1 LEDAVLDA
9 FRGAIPQKALSYP
22 ALPLVQAACFLQNA
36 KGVKGKQGPANYAQ
50 IIEQMYNLGTS
61 EPILTGAAEKWYSIL
76 AEPEVNPL
84 FMGLE
89 NLATSMVP
97 AKDGTFGPVP
107 LRQVTR
113 ITGIPPRPSWLNE
126 ALTPF
131 TWFHQAW
138 NIFCTPAW
146 RDALPRRRWCDW
158 AACII
163 RTAMG
168 MGYLWEAQLF
178 RDLCEYLAMASPQQP
193 YLLPINRELLKWTAR
208 SEAIS
213 TRDVNRSVRLVISAG
228 HAARAQF
235 MAFYES
241 ALNAN
246 PELAQAPLEDI
257 LSAVRHE
264 MVSSESNPFSE
275 ILSESKRTDGPNTWE
290 TVVYSLQ
297 CRAETGSEADF
308 YSLLTRRSRR
318 FLVVEPGPE
327 WMVVLASLTAGAP
340 GRSTT
345 LGQVKRSLAML
356 GLYPS
361 RETLVQELE
370 QAGLAGSSHDAD
382 DALEVVSAF

>member
-1 LEDAVLDA
+1 
-9 FRGAIPQKALSYP
+9 
-22 ALPLVQAACFLQNA
+22 
-36 KGVKGKQGPANYAQ
+36 
-50 IIEQMYNLGTS
+50 
-61 EPILTGAAEKWYSIL
+61 
-76 AEPEVNPL
+76 
-84 FMGLE
+84 
-89 NLATSMVP
+89 
-97 AKDGTFGPVP
+97 
-107 LRQVTR
+107 
-113 ITGIPPRPSWLNE
+113 
-126 ALTPF
+126 
-131 TWFHQAW
+131 
-138 NIFCTPAW
+138 
-146 RDALPRRRWCDW
+146 
-158 AACII
+158 
-163 RTAMG
+163 MG
-168 MGYLWEAQLF
+168 MGYLWEAQF
-178 RDLCEYLAMASPQQP
+178 YRDLCEHLASAAPEQP
-193 YLLPINRELLKWTAR
+193 YLLPNNKELLKWTAR

-213 TRDVNRSVRLVISAG
+213 TRDVNRSVRLVVSTG

-235 MAFYES
+235 FRNYES
-241 ALNAN
+241 VLMAN

-257 LSAVRHE
+257 ISVIKHE
-264 MVSSESNPFSE
+264 MGSYESNPFSE

-340 GRSTT
+340 GLSTT